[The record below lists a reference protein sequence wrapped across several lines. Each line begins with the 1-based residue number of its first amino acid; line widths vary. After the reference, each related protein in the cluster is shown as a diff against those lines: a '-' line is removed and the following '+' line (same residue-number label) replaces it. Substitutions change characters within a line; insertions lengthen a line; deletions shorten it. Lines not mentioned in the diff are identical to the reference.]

1 MKSIRVLLTVIC
13 GLFLVGC
20 GPKNLSEDYNKEALR
35 KDSEVIIDQLNN
47 EEYNE
52 IEIYDL
58 FVSL

>member
-13 GLFLVGC
+13 GLFLVGY